1 MDDFERRWRLIHE
14 QLLDQASGTQP
25 RAVASQR
32 TLFGIR
38 SSVEEKMD
46 RFARQI
52 EEEQRA
58 KRNAAG
64 CEDGDAEADSAK
76 RPS

>member
-1 MDDFERRWRLIHE
+1 MDDFERRWRLIRE
-14 QLLDQASGTQP
+14 QLLDQASGAQP

-58 KRNAAG
+58 KRNAVG
-64 CEDGDAEADSAK
+64 REDGDAEADSAK